1 MLASDIFNYIVGCS
15 VGDML
20 ALSLYD
26 FVKRKHRLSRSLYST
41 RKTRITVKTIGMWI
55 MWYYCD
61 QNWAVTVVLT
71 VSKLSS
77 SNVYFGAVTVV
88 LTVSKLSSS
97 NVYFGLIRSQVF
109 EHFSRISHFC
119 SLNYDELCVLYG
131 MVW

>member
-15 VGDML
+15 VRDML

-77 SNVYFGAVTVV
+77 SNVYFG
-88 LTVSKLSSS
+88 
-97 NVYFGLIRSQVF
+97 LIRSQVF

-119 SLNYDELCVLYG
+119 SLNYDELRVLYG